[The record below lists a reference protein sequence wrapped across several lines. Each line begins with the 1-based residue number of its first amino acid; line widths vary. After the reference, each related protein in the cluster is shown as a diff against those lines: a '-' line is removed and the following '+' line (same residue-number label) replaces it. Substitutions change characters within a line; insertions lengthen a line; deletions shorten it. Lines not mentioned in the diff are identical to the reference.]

1 MLSEQ
6 ERTSHEITLAEKRIR
21 ELDDKFNKLYD
32 DRLEGM
38 LSDNRFRELSARCE
52 DEQAKLKTRLEELK
66 SQVNQQ
72 EETESNVSRFVD
84 EAKRY
89 SNIKELDREILNRL
103 IDKIVVSDSVI
114 ENGVKTQKIRIF
126 YKFLGDLA

>member
-1 MLSEQ
+1 
-6 ERTSHEITLAEKRIR
+6 
-21 ELDDKFNKLYD
+21 
-32 DRLEGM
+32 M

-66 SQVNQQ
+66 SQVDQK
-72 EETESNVSRFVD
+72 EETENNLSRFVD

-89 SNIKELDREILNRL
+89 TNIKELDREILNRL
-103 IDKIVVSDSVI
+103 IDKIVVSDSVT